1 MTAAD
6 NTMPL
11 QAWIDGIGL
20 ICPGLPSWQE
30 GRAVLAG
37 EVAYQPA
44 ASVLPVPSILPP
56 AERRRASRIVKLSL
70 AIGFEAVAHAA
81 ADASQLMTVFSS
93 SSGDGH
99 NCDALCDALASE
111 DRQISPTRFTNSVHN
126 TAAGF
131 WGIAA
136 GATPA
141 SQVLCAY
148 EGSFSAGLL
157 EAMTLVVQHQAPVLL
172 LTYEA
177 EYSGALHLARP
188 LPDAAGIALLLQA
201 QPTARSLARIAVS
214 LSDEADDQTSHQ
226 PNTALDIPALESL
239 RTAIPALRGLPLLA
253 GIARRSPAS
262 VQLDYLSPLQLQL
275 DVQPC

>member
-1 MTAAD
+1 MTAA
-6 NTMPL
+6 NTTPL
-11 QAWIDGIGL
+11 HAWIDGIGL

-30 GRAVLAG
+30 GCAVLAG
-37 EVAYQPA
+37 EADYQPA

-56 AERRRASRIVKLSL
+56 AERRRASRIVRLSL
-70 AIGFEAVAHAA
+70 AIGFEAVAHAD

-93 SSGDGH
+93 SSGDGQ
-99 NCDALCDALASE
+99 NCDALCDALAAA
-111 DRQISPTRFTNSVHN
+111 DRQVSPTRFTNSVHN

-136 GATPA
+136 SATPA

-148 EGSFSAGLL
+148 DGSFGAGLL
-157 EAMTLVVQHQAPVLL
+157 EAMTLVAQHQAPVLL
-172 LTYEA
+172 LAYEA

-201 QPTARSLARIAVS
+201 KPTARSLARIAAS
-214 LSDEADDQTSHQ
+214 LSDESDNPA
-226 PNTALDIPALESL
+226 TALDIEALESL

-253 GIARRSPAS
+253 ALARRSPDT

>member
-1 MTAAD
+1 MTAA
-6 NTMPL
+6 NTTPL
-11 QAWIDGIGL
+11 HAWIDGIGL

-37 EVAYQPA
+37 EAGYQPA

-93 SSGDGH
+93 SSGDGQ
-99 NCDALCDALASE
+99 NCDALCETLASD
-111 DRQISPTRFTNSVHN
+111 DRQVSPTRFTNSVHN

-148 EGSFSAGLL
+148 DGSFGAGLL
-157 EAMTLVVQHQAPVLL
+157 EAMTLVAQHQAPVLL
-172 LTYEA
+172 FAYEA

-201 QPTARSLARIAVS
+201 QPTARSLARIAVG
-214 LSDEADDQTSHQ
+214 LSDEAGDQT
-226 PNTALDIPALESL
+226 TRLAIPALETL
-239 RTAIPALRGLPLLA
+239 RTAIPALRGLPLLTA
-253 GIARRSPAS
+253 IARRSAAS

>member
-1 MTAAD
+1 MTAAHPA
-6 NTMPL
+6 PL
-11 QAWIDGIGL
+11 HAWIDGIGL

-37 EVAYQPA
+37 ETDYQLA

-70 AIGFEAVAHAA
+70 AIGFEAVANAA

-93 SSGDGH
+93 SSGDGQ
-99 NCDALCDALASE
+99 NCDALCEALASD
-111 DRQISPTRFTNSVHN
+111 DRQVSPTRFTNSVHN

-148 EGSFSAGLL
+148 DGSFGAGLL
-157 EAMTLVVQHQAPVLL
+157 EAMALVAQHQAPVLL
-172 LTYEA
+172 FAYEA

-201 QPTARSLARIAVS
+201 QPTAHSLARIAVS
-214 LSDEADDQTSHQ
+214 LGDDADAQATRL
-226 PNTALDIPALESL
+226 AIPALETL

-253 GIARRSPAS
+253 AIACQNPAT
-262 VQLDYLSPLQLQL
+262 VLLDYLSPLQLQL